1 VKADETPAAEPSDT
15 GSGEAGS
22 GAGSSEAGSSEAGSG
37 EAGSGAGSSEAGSGA
52 GPNDVGP
59 AKAGP
64 AGKRKKA
71 ATGKPPGASAEPAK
85 APPFA
90 AAGDGKAAPA
100 EPTAQRSARQVRS
113 AARIL
118 HKEARRILKRYGG
131 RIAAEPAAEMRSAV
145 AAIERLREHE
155 DLRALQLEAERLDEL
170 LEQHAS
176 FARKSA
182 LRETLENIGIA
193 VLIALG
199 LRSCLYEPFKIPSGS
214 MMPTLRSGDHIF
226 VNKFVYGIQIP
237 FTTTVVGESLG
248 SIERGDVI
256 VFRYPVDES
265 QDFIKRVVGLPGD
278 EVKVEGRQ
286 VSLRRAGADEFEVL
300 ARTRLEQKCTDP
312 ENNKP
317 VANCTLYEETLDGKT
332 YVVRYK
338 LTTDERNDPL
348 GPEQVWKVPE
358 GHLMVMGDNR
368 NESLDSR
375 RWTIPVEAVK
385 ADGLLSTKD
394 LRDLTGERLFS
405 MDRPAYFDAQADY
418 SHDHVIFKASH
429 RALDHDVALEVWRE
443 PTLGATAVRQ
453 AKEGALAAL
462 RAELRPQ
469 GWEAL
474 VGPGQGAET
483 PAELETLRRHG
494 EAIEVLVVGEDPDA
508 RHAIVQLREPA
519 AVLALACG
527 KAVCADDAALARAVG
542 QVLER
547 FAQNRGREARELLVR
562 PEGTTSYS
570 TQFKSRHNPR
580 DHYYERRFASA
591 ETPGPRGQVRLQAFR
606 RPDEGTV
613 LVRDS
618 ALRSVGVSPG
628 AEGAPKPE
636 LDDKGIESWVVEQ
649 DDAWVGIA
657 SDASRELVVVLE
669 CGKTVCNRAAKGRE
683 LLDVVIERMPKGA
696 GDRRKLPALLA
707 VADVGGLPEVPS
719 VRSELSEYDRVQLE
733 AVVKGESH
741 SLELEVWLKPA
752 EGLPAKLE
760 ALREHEGDM
769 EADDAALPGAF
780 GKADDAA
787 VTFVFPVPD
796 TETVLRLRCNKGLCP
811 TRDTAVAL
819 CQRAAQKALDPAN
832 FIDPEEERPL
842 PFVPRGNVKGRAE
855 RIWLPLSRFWLPVR

>member
-1 VKADETPAAEPSDT
+1 VKDERDEEP
-15 GSGEAGS
+15 
-22 GAGSSEAGSSEAGSG
+22 
-37 EAGSGAGSSEAGSGA
+37 GA
-52 GPNDVGP
+52 GP
-59 AKAGP
+59 AKTES
-64 AGKRKKA
+64 GK
-71 ATGKPPGASAEPAK
+71 GEGAK
-85 APPFA
+85 APAFG
-90 AAGDGKAAPA
+90 AGGKPGGAT
-100 EPTAQRSARQVRS
+100 EPMVQRSPRQVRS

-118 HKEARRILKRYGG
+118 HKEARRILKKYSG
-131 RIAAEPAAEMRSAV
+131 RIAAEPAAEMRAAV
-145 AAIERLREHE
+145 EAIERMREKE
-155 DLRALQLEAERLDEL
+155 DLRVLQLEAERLDEL

-214 MMPTLRSGDHIF
+214 MMPTLRTGDHIF

-248 SIERGDVI
+248 DIERGDVI

-265 QDFIKRVVGLPGD
+265 QDFIKRVIGLPGD
-278 EVKVEGRQ
+278 EVKVEGRL
-286 VSLRRAGADEFEVL
+286 VSIRRAGEDEFEVL
-300 ARTRLEQKCTDP
+300 GRTRLEQRCFDP
-312 ENNKP
+312 ESDKP

-338 LTTDERNDPL
+338 LNTDERSNPV

-358 GHLMVMGDNR
+358 RHLMVMGDNR
-368 NESLDSR
+368 NDSLDSR

-394 LRDLTGERLFS
+394 LRDLTDERLFS
-405 MDRPAYFDAQADY
+405 MDRPAYFDEQAEY

-443 PTLGATAVRQ
+443 PTLGAAAMRE
-453 AKEGALAAL
+453 AKRASLAGLGAQ
-462 RAELRPQ
+462 LRPI

-483 PAELETLRRHG
+483 PAELEALRRHG
-494 EAIEVLVVGEDPDA
+494 ETIEALLVGEDPDA
-508 RHAIVQLREPA
+508 RHALVQLREPA

-527 KAVCADDAALARAVG
+527 KVVCVDEAALARAVG

-562 PEGTTSYS
+562 PESPTTSYS
-570 TQFKSRHNPR
+570 SQFKSRHNPR

-591 ETPGPRGQVRLQAFR
+591 EVPGPRGAVRLQAFR
-606 RPDEGTV
+606 RPDDGTL
-613 LVRDS
+613 LVRNA
-618 ALRSVGVSPG
+618 ALLSVGSDPS
-628 AEGAPKPE
+628 APDAPKPVIDE
-636 LDDKGIESWVVEQ
+636 QGIETWVIEQ

-657 SDASRELVVVLE
+657 SDPARELVVVLE

-683 LLDVVIERMPKGA
+683 LLEVVTERMPKAA
-696 GDRRKLPALLA
+696 GDRRKLPSLLG

-719 VRSELSEYDRVQLE
+719 VRGELAEYDRVQLE
-733 AVVKGESH
+733 AVVKGDSH
-741 SLELEVWLKPA
+741 SLELEAWLRPS

-760 ALREHEGDM
+760 ALREQEGGM
-769 EADDAALPGAF
+769 EADDAALPGAW
-780 GKADDAA
+780 GKADEAA
-787 VTFVFPVPD
+787 VTFVFPVPE

-811 TRDTAVAL
+811 ARDTAVAL
-819 CQRAAQKALDPAN
+819 AQRAAQKALDREN
-832 FIDPEEERPL
+832 FIDPEAERPL